1 MCGQKDQ
8 SCLEKRIKKAQHQK
22 KEKRKG
28 FLEYPIYFWSP
39 DLSATEMFWYDL
51 KRAIQTRQC
60 ENMTNLKQFYKTLT
74 VVRSDVQLQETFG
87 D

>member
-1 MCGQKDQ
+1 MVRKNKVVWKKG
-8 SCLEKRIKKAQHQK
+8 EKKGTTRQHQK
-22 KEKRKG
+22 KEKR
-28 FLEYPIYFWSP
+28 FLEYPSQSP

-60 ENMTNLKQFYKTLT
+60 ENMTKLKQFYKTLT